1 MIAGQGTI
9 GLEILADTEAIGE
22 RPDLVLVPCSGGGLS
37 AGVALALREGG
48 SDAEILVVEPELF
61 DDYARSLKEGRPI
74 GNAIQSGS
82 IADGLLAS
90 APGAIGFALNQRNL
104 SGAVSVSDEE
114 ILAAVAFAF
123 REMKLVVEP
132 SGAAGLA
139 AALAGKVD
147 CRDRVVVMVLSGGNI
162 DPAMLDRALAIS

>member
-1 MIAGQGTI
+1 M
-9 GLEILADTEAIGE
+9 
-22 RPDLVLVPCSGGGLS
+22 R
-37 AGVALALREGG
+37 LRESG

-61 DDYARSLKEGRPI
+61 DDYARSLKEGRPDR
-74 GNAIQSGS
+74 QSDPRRARS
-82 IADGLLAS
+82 ADGLLAS

-104 SGAVSVSDEE
+104 SGALSVSDEE